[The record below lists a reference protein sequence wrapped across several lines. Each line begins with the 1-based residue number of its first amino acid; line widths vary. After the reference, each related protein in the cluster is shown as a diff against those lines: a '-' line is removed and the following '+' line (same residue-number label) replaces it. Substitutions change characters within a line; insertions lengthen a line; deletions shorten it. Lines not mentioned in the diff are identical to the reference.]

1 MVDRIDKQTRSK
13 TMRAIRSSGTRPE
26 KLARSALHKAG
37 FRFRLCNKNLPGTPD
52 IVLAKYKAAIFV
64 NGCFWHQHHNC
75 KIAHIPETRREF
87 WQKKFVRNSLR
98 DQKILYQ
105 LKIMGWRVAI
115 LWECGLHKNRQKE
128 TFLYIAHWLKW
139 GGEYFETPI
148 YDEFCEE

>member
-26 KLARSALHKAG
+26 KLVRSALHKAG

-75 KIAHIPETRREF
+75 KIAHIPDTRREF
-87 WQKKFVRNSLR
+87 WQKKFVRNLLR

-115 LWECGLHKNRQKE
+115 LWECGLHKKRQNE
-128 TFLYIAHWLKW
+128 TFLYIAHWLRW